1 MAMQYRSLIQRARGA
16 VARYFGGQAQTRRF
30 QGAQLGR
37 LASDWITTEQSIN
50 QELRGDLNRLRSRG
64 RDLRHNNDYAAK
76 YTRMVTSNII
86 GPGGIRLQS
95 RVQDAPG
102 KPDRAASNAIE
113 EAWAEWG
120 LACDVA
126 GQQSLRDLC
135 TTIVGGLPS
144 DGEFLVRFI
153 QGKDAGNKFNFALQV
168 IDVDRIDTTY
178 NVGATSTTNA
188 VIMGVEVDAYRRPV
202 AVHLFAAHPNDG
214 VSSSR
219 TRIRVPTTEVL
230 HRFKVERAEQLRGI
244 PWMAPG
250 MLSLHHLG
258 GFMLSAV
265 LAAEH
270 GANHY
275 GFFTS
280 AEAQA
285 PIGAP
290 ESAEPGAPIITTSQP
305 GVYDTLPAG
314 TTFQPHESKYP
325 NEVFGPFVKTALQ
338 RVASGWCVAYHSVGN
353 DLEGVSYSSI
363 RSGALEERDRWMDD
377 QEWFINVF
385 MEPVFRAWLKMA
397 LLSGAI
403 TFPNGNA
410 LPYSKL
416 AKFSRHEWQA
426 RRWEWVDPKG
436 DMEAKILAV
445 KAGLMS
451 PQDLC
456 AAMGYD
462 FEDTVDAIAM
472 AMKLAAEVGVQ
483 LTAYDGT
490 PGATAAVPAK
500 APTA

>member
-1 MAMQYRSLIQRARGA
+1 MQLRSLIQRARSG
-16 VARYFGGQAQTRRF
+16 VARFIGGAQHVRRF
-30 QGAQLGR
+30 QAAQLGR
-37 LASDWITTEQSIN
+37 LAADWVTTEQSIN
-50 QELRGDLNRLRSRG
+50 QELRSDLNRLRARG

-76 YTRMVTSNII
+76 YVRMVSNNII
-86 GPGGIRLQS
+86 GPGGIRLQV
-95 RVQDAPG
+95 RVEDSPG
-102 KPDRAASNAIE
+102 KPDTAANAAIE
-113 EAWAEWG
+113 SAWKEWSA
-120 LACDVA
+120 ACDIA
-126 GQQSLRDLC
+126 GQQSLRDMCNTL
-135 TTIVGGLPS
+135 VSGLPS
-144 DGEFLVRFI
+144 DGEFCVRFVV
-153 QGKDAGNKFNFALQV
+153 GADSGNKFGLALQL
-168 IDVDRIDTTY
+168 IDVDRIDTDY
-178 NVGATSTTNA
+178 NVGAATGRNA

-202 AVHLFAAHPNDG
+202 ALYLFAGHPNDG
-214 VSSSR
+214 IGTNR

-258 GFMLSAV
+258 SFMLSAI

-280 AEAQA
+280 PEGQA

-290 ESAEPGAPIITTSQP
+290 EDATPAAPVITTSQP
-305 GVYDTLPAG
+305 GVYDTLPTG
-314 TTFQPHESKYP
+314 TTFTPHESKYP

-338 RVASGWCVAYHSVGN
+338 RLASGWSVAYHSVAN

-363 RSGALEERDRWMDD
+363 RSGALEERDRWTDD
-377 QEWFINVF
+377 QEWFVNVF
-385 MEPVFRAWLKMA
+385 MEPVYSLWLRTA
-397 LLSGAI
+397 LLMGAI
-403 TFPNGNA
+403 TFPNGNP

-462 FEDTVDAIAM
+462 FEDTLDAIAM
-472 AMKLAAEVGVQ
+472 AMNMAKLAGVS
-483 LTAYDGT
+483 LPAYDGT
-490 PGATAAVPAK
+490 PGATPAAPQPK
-500 APTA
+500 APE